1 VVAGVGVEVG
11 HVDEQCRAGTG
22 RHLVQEFDLG
32 QLDAVLDEIGFTT
45 VAKLHWG
52 VRGADTERV
61 VLLYL
66 LQKP

>member
-1 VVAGVGVEVG
+1 
-11 HVDEQCRAGTG
+11 
-22 RHLVQEFDLG
+22 
-32 QLDAVLDEIGFTT
+32 VLDEIGFTT
-45 VAKLHWG
+45 VAKLHRG